1 MENLRDWVP
10 LACLRG
16 CRRRRVDSATVG
28 KHAMDCIIILVLVV
42 LGFEN
47 GRDGLGLGL
56 QIRRAC
62 EPHGTAFNF
71 KSTSASVRHQPHMYL

>member
-1 MENLRDWVP
+1 M
-10 LACLRG
+10 
-16 CRRRRVDSATVG
+16 DSATVG
-28 KHAMDCIIILVLVV
+28 KHVDCILVFVV
-42 LGFEN
+42 LGLEN

-71 KSTSASVRHQPHMYL
+71 KSTSASVPHMVTVML